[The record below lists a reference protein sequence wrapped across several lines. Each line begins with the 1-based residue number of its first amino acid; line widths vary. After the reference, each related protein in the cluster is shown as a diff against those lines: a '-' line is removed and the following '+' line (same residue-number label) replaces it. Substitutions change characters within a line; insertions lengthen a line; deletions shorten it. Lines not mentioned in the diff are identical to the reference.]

1 MPLFK
6 TRFKKAVNGAGSND
20 KTSVTQT
27 SLNEDETIPAMNGEH
42 VNGVVTSPV
51 LGKSISML
59 SNGANSLRRD
69 SKELER
75 RQKEVELLVIV
86 KDFTGTNKKEMTV
99 HRGQVVQ
106 RMYSCGT
113 WLNVQNVHGLTGYIP
128 TDVSCPKEQVEDS
141 MWCELNREESED
153 TGIYETVT
161 DKPPPK
167 PFPYNSISS
176 NTSPSMSRHSS
187 KSACPD
193 TPQGAGPRRIPVRK
207 LSGTPMAVI
216 ELSDSPPFS
225 YYSTD
230 PVLHPLHPLS
240 ITRSHVSSD
249 SQTSCSFRESSQD
262 STVPSTPAVQPLLA
276 HTRNDSYQEAVVDK
290 DGGVTQVPK
299 VAVRRPSRPSDLPM
313 LPMCTAMGVKK
324 MGQQRNYPILTSN
337 GTTALHTLETSQASC
352 LVDDVF
358 LPSTQK
364 PIGIY
369 EVLKPYTKQAE
380 GEVTVTRGEYVVA
393 MQMGHGEWALVMTS
407 SNNEGLVP
415 RGHLCRYSNK
425 EPRKKVSVGTQTEL
439 MIMAPVIHQH
449 STTSSSSSNTNRD
462 IICIRDIGPD
472 ISYNNRKKKRD
483 RDTHT
488 ALYRHSS
495 PYYPL
500 DSAWGDSRLRLSD
513 DLWYENS
520 MSIPQLPQNDSF
532 FTNEAPSICTL
543 PTFNGINHERGEAPL
558 AFHSS
563 RESLPQFPIKHF
575 RSSLLN
581 KRTVASE
588 NFSSPGSVRRTL
600 REQSDWPMS
609 PGVFSNFSEF
619 SSSPRSPQMIVLKA
633 TKDFS
638 PDVDGTDYL
647 SLCKG
652 DVLHLIPGN
661 NPYKGWLWV
670 HHIGQRCYGYVPKS
684 HVSYPQHD
692 LRHRNNNEG
701 TTLYDEV

>member
-6 TRFKKAVNGAGSND
+6 TRFKKSVNGGNDD
-20 KTSVTQT
+20 KTTVTQT
-27 SLNEDETIPAMNGEH
+27 SLNGDEATPSVNGEH
-42 VNGVVTSPV
+42 VNGTVTSPV
-51 LGKSISML
+51 LGKPVSML

-113 WLNVQNVHGLTGYIP
+113 WLNIQNVHGLTGYIP
-128 TDVSCPKEQVEDS
+128 TDVSCPKDQVEDS
-141 MWCELNREESED
+141 MWCELNREES
-153 TGIYETVT
+153 GGGVYETVM

-176 NTSPSMSRHSS
+176 NTSTSMSHHSS
-187 KSACPD
+187 KSACPE
-193 TPQGAGPRRIPVRK
+193 TPQGAGPRRVPVRK

-216 ELSDSPPFS
+216 ELSDSPPIS

-240 ITRSHVSSD
+240 ITRSHISSD
-249 SQTSCSFRESSQD
+249 SQTSCSFRENSQD

-276 HTRNDSYQEAVVDK
+276 HNRNNSYQEAIVDKDK
-290 DGGVTQVPK
+290 DGGATQVPK
-299 VAVRRPSRPSDLPM
+299 LGLRRPSRPSDLPM
-313 LPMCTAMGVKK
+313 LPMCTAMGVKRV
-324 MGQQRNYPILTSN
+324 GQQQRMDPILTSN

-358 LPSTQK
+358 LPSIQK

-380 GEVTVTRGEYVVA
+380 GEVTVNRGEYVVA
-393 MQMGHGEWALVMTS
+393 MQMGYGEWALVMTS
-407 SNNEGLVP
+407 SNTEGLVP
-415 RGHLCRYSNK
+415 RGHLCRYSNR
-425 EPRKKVSVGTQTEL
+425 EQRKKVSVGTQTEL

-472 ISYNNRKKKRD
+472 SNRNKKKNRE
-483 RDTHT
+483 RAPQTGF
-488 ALYRHSS
+488 YRHSS

-500 DSAWGDSRLRLSD
+500 DSAWGDSRLSD

-543 PTFNGINHERGEAPL
+543 PTFNGTNHERGEAPL

-563 RESLPQFPIKHF
+563 RESLPQFPIKRF
-575 RSSLLN
+575 GPSLLS
-581 KRTVASE
+581 KRTVPNE

-638 PDVDGTDYL
+638 PDIDGTDYL

-652 DVLHLIPGN
+652 DILHLIPGN

-670 HHIGQRCYGYVPKS
+670 HHIGQRCYGYVPKT
-684 HVSYPQHD
+684 HVSYPHD
-692 LRHRNNNEG
+692 LKHRNNEG